1 VICTF
6 SHSGQ
11 TLLNQRLLPSVA
23 HSWNQLHLLV
33 FTSPYNDMDRN
44 RGGDKKNVTFNMEVQ
59 ILGGYSYLITIF
71 VELSVIEQLTDKE
84 QVWRNT
90 YYRTGSKCYEATMG
104 RKWTQY
110 HL

>member
-1 VICTF
+1 M
-6 SHSGQ
+6 G
-11 TLLNQRLLPSVA
+11 
-23 HSWNQLHLLV
+23 
-33 FTSPYNDMDRN
+33 RN

-59 ILGGYSYLITIF
+59 ILGGAYLITIF

-84 QVWRNT
+84 QVSRNT

>member
-1 VICTF
+1 M
-6 SHSGQ
+6 G
-11 TLLNQRLLPSVA
+11 
-23 HSWNQLHLLV
+23 
-33 FTSPYNDMDRN
+33 RN

-59 ILGGYSYLITIF
+59 ILGGDSYLIIIF

>member
-1 VICTF
+1 M
-6 SHSGQ
+6 G
-11 TLLNQRLLPSVA
+11 
-23 HSWNQLHLLV
+23 
-33 FTSPYNDMDRN
+33 RN

-59 ILGGYSYLITIF
+59 ILGGGAYLITIF

-84 QVWRNT
+84 QVSRNT

>member
-1 VICTF
+1 
-6 SHSGQ
+6 
-11 TLLNQRLLPSVA
+11 
-23 HSWNQLHLLV
+23 
-33 FTSPYNDMDRN
+33 MDRN

>member
-1 VICTF
+1 M
-6 SHSGQ
+6 G
-11 TLLNQRLLPSVA
+11 
-23 HSWNQLHLLV
+23 
-33 FTSPYNDMDRN
+33 RN
-44 RGGDKKNVTFNMEVQ
+44 RGGDKKKRNFQYGSTN
-59 ILGGYSYLITIF
+59 IGGGAYLITIF

-84 QVWRNT
+84 QVSRNT